1 MMSADLVGLDGIK
14 DVKRHDRSIRLWG
27 AATQRGLQGA
37 QVLVLGANGLSN
49 EVCKNLVLSGIGRLV
64 IQDAGVL
71 SAEDLKKSA
80 LFSVPPERAGAS
92 RAQLL
97 AEHLKEMNPS
107 VNVEGKQANV
117 TSFDAAFLRTFHFII
132 ATSRGVESIREADVC
147 TAVLEGRGGADET
160 TGEPPDE
167 PQAKRHCAN
176 GDSGPPVAR
185 SNGAHVVVPLRK
197 LCEPGASPMP
207 RILAAATIGLEGFC
221 FFDLGEARCMLSP
234 KKAAAEAQ
242 APPADEMPV
251 GVWER
256 AYYPTIKS
264 ACSVEWPSLT
274 TRVPRLYYAVQL
286 LRHAASSLAAGS
298 RSPVPSPVPSS
309 LADATSLLPAG
320 SSDATVER
328 LQTMLTRRAEL
339 LHGEGKGEAAKLLTP
354 SYLAEV
360 AQNVGFELAP
370 VCAVV
375 GGMVAS
381 EVIKIISNKE
391 RPVNNTFFFDGT
403 SADGIILRLGPS
415 FDTSSGV
422 DKGEFKE
429 LKSWEQP

>member
-1 MMSADLVGLDGIK
+1 
-14 DVKRHDRSIRLWG
+14 
-27 AATQRGLQGA
+27 
-37 QVLVLGANGLSN
+37 
-49 EVCKNLVLSGIGRLV
+49 
-64 IQDAGVL
+64 
-71 SAEDLKKSA
+71 
-80 LFSVPPERAGAS
+80 
-92 RAQLL
+92 
-97 AEHLKEMNPS
+97 
-107 VNVEGKQANV
+107 
-117 TSFDAAFLRTFHFII
+117 
-132 ATSRGVESIREADVC
+132 
-147 TAVLEGRGGADET
+147 
-160 TGEPPDE
+160 
-167 PQAKRHCAN
+167 
-176 GDSGPPVAR
+176 
-185 SNGAHVVVPLRK
+185 
-197 LCEPGASPMP
+197 
-207 RILAAATIGLEGFC
+207 
-221 FFDLGEARCMLSP
+221 MLSP
-234 KKAAAEAQ
+234 KKATAEAQ

-286 LRHAASSLAAGS
+286 LRHSASSLAVGS
-298 RSPVPSPVPSS
+298 GSPVPSS

-320 SSDATVER
+320 SSEATVER
-328 LQTMLTRRAEL
+328 LQAMLTRRAEL
-339 LHGEGKGEAAKLLTP
+339 LHGEGQGEAAKLVTP
-354 SYLAEV
+354 TYLAEV

-391 RPVNNTFFFDGT
+391 RPVNNSFFFDGT

-422 DKGEFKE
+422 DKGEFKV